1 MDNLLQPF
9 KEGWLKYQS
18 KKEIIHNN
26 RFLTDLSLLLL
37 ILFDQRPNLALQNRV
52 QISQKEKRG
61 YILLIKSRLKDL

>member
-1 MDNLLQPF
+1 MDNLLQLF